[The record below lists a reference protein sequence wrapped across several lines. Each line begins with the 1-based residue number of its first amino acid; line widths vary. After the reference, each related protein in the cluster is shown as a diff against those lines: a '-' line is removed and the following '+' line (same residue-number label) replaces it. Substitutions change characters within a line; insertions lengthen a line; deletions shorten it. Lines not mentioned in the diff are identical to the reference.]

1 MKKKVLASLL
11 CASMV
16 ATMFAGCGS
25 SNGNGTE
32 KADKKDG
39 GKETITVMGPA
50 EDLDDASGA
59 WLKTECEAFA
69 KANPDFNIE
78 FKYVTTSE
86 GDAKDVVTK
95 DPKAAAD
102 VYMFANDQLEALVK
116 ADAIA
121 KLGGETADYVKTS
134 NSEAMAATVTYD
146 GNIYAVPYTSNTW
159 FMYYDKRVFSE
170 DDVKSLDTM
179 LEKGKVSFPLTNSW
193 YIAAFY
199 LANGGTLFGDGT
211 DNDAGINFGGD
222 NGKAVTDY
230 LVDLVNNKN
239 FVNDESG
246 VGISGMTDGSISA
259 MFSGSWDYAALHD
272 ALGDD
277 LGIAV
282 MPTAKIG
289 GEDKQLLSFAGSKAI
304 AVNPNCEYPQVAVAL
319 ALYLGNEASQESH
332 YTARNIVPCNT
343 SLLESDA
350 VKGDALVAA
359 QNATFDTTAFI
370 QPFVPKMGNY
380 WTPAENFGKS
390 LVNGEVTHDNAADM
404 TESFN
409 TSLNTDVAQ

>member
-1 MKKKVLASLL
+1 MKKKVLAAMLV
-11 CASMV
+11 AAMT

-25 SNGNGTE
+25 KDNGASNDGTQAANNGSTSE
-32 KADKKDG
+32 SAEPVDVKL
-39 GKETITVMGPA
+39 TVMGPS
-50 EDLDDASGA
+50 EDQDDAQGA
-59 WLKTECEAFA
+59 WLKTECEAF
-69 KANPDFNIE
+69 NEEHPEWNIT
-78 FKYVTTSE
+78 FDYVTCSE
-86 GDAKDVVTK
+86 SDAKDTVLQ
-95 DPKAAAD
+95 DPASAAD
-102 VYMFANDQLEALVK
+102 VYMFANDQLQTLI
-116 ADAIA
+116 DAGAISE
-121 KLGGETADYVKTS
+121 LGGSTADYVKST
-134 NSEAMAATVTYD
+134 NSQAIVDSITVD
-146 GNIYAVPYTSNTW
+146 GGIYGVPFTTNTW
-159 FMYYDKRVFSE
+159 FMYYNKKTFTE

-289 GEDKQLLSFAGSKAI
+289 GADKQLLSFAGSKAI
-304 AVNPNCEYPQVAVAL
+304 AVNPNCPPRFPPWPPHMSCAQPQPLRLRTVL
-319 ALYLGNEASQESH
+319 
-332 YTARNIVPCNT
+332 
-343 SLLESDA
+343 LLEYHR
-350 VKGDALVAA
+350 
-359 QNATFDTTAFI
+359 F
-370 QPFVPKMGNY
+370 
-380 WTPAENFGKS
+380 
-390 LVNGEVTHDNAADM
+390 
-404 TESFN
+404 
-409 TSLNTDVAQ
+409 

>member
-1 MKKKVLASLL
+1 MRSGGWKPFWAALFASLL
-11 CASMV
+11 VLVPLVGGTVLLSRQQLSRQLRQAARSESGVPIQLPKTTDQLTVLLCVSGEQPGFVLAYLN
-16 ATMFAGCGS
+16 ATV
-25 SNGNGTE
+25 
-32 KADKKDG
+32 DG
-39 GKETITVMGPA
+39 GIYGVP
-50 EDLDDASGA
+50 
-59 WLKTECEAFA
+59 F
-69 KANPDFNIE
+69 
-78 FKYVTTSE
+78 TT
-86 GDAKDVVTK
+86 
-95 DPKAAAD
+95 
-102 VYMFANDQLEALVK
+102 
-116 ADAIA
+116 
-121 KLGGETADYVKTS
+121 
-134 NSEAMAATVTYD
+134 
-146 GNIYAVPYTSNTW
+146 NTW
-159 FMYYDKRVFSE
+159 FMYYNKKTFTE

-289 GEDKQLLSFAGSKAI
+289 GADKQLLSFAGSKAI

-343 SLLESDA
+343 SLLESDT

>member
-1 MKKKVLASLL
+1 MRVKRFAAVALAGVMGM
-11 CASMV
+11 SML
-16 ATMFAGCGS
+16 AGCGDS
-25 SNGNGTE
+25 GKDESTTAAAKSDASEATDATE
-32 KADKKDG
+32 AASEEEAIK
-39 GKETITVMGPA
+39 TTLTVWGPA
-50 EDLDDASGA
+50 EDQSPDYGE
-59 WLKTECEAFA
+59 WLQTTCEAF
-69 KANPDFNIE
+69 KKEHPNWDITFE
-78 FKYVTTSE
+78 YGTCSE
-86 GDAKDVVTK
+86 GDAGKTVTQDVS
-95 DPKAAAD
+95 ASAD
-102 VYMFANDQLEALVK
+102 VYMFANDQLQTLI
-116 ADAIA
+116 DAGAISE
-121 KLGGETADYVKTS
+121 LGGSTADYVKST
-134 NSEAMAATVTYD
+134 NSQAIVDSITVD
-146 GNIYAVPYTSNTW
+146 GGIYGVPFTTNTW
-159 FMYYDKRVFSE
+159 FMYYNKKTFTE

-179 LEKGKVSFPLTNSW
+179 LEKGKVSFPLSNSW

-289 GEDKQLLSFAGSKAI
+289 GADKQLLSFAGSKAI

-319 ALYLGNEASQESH
+319 ALYLGNEASQIGRASCRE
-332 YTARNIVPCNT
+332 RV
-343 SLLESDA
+343 
-350 VKGDALVAA
+350 
-359 QNATFDTTAFI
+359 
-370 QPFVPKMGNY
+370 
-380 WTPAENFGKS
+380 
-390 LVNGEVTHDNAADM
+390 
-404 TESFN
+404 
-409 TSLNTDVAQ
+409 

>member
-1 MKKKVLASLL
+1 ML
-11 CASMV
+11 
-16 ATMFAGCGS
+16 AGCGDS
-25 SNGNGTE
+25 GKDESTTAAKSDATE
-32 KADKKDG
+32 ATDATEAASEEEAIK
-39 GKETITVMGPA
+39 TTLTVWGPA
-50 EDLDDASGA
+50 EDQS
-59 WLKTECEAFA
+59 
-69 KANPDFNIE
+69 PDYGEWDITFE
-78 FKYVTTSE
+78 YGTCSE
-86 GDAKDVVTK
+86 GDAGKTVTQDVS
-95 DPKAAAD
+95 ASAD
-102 VYMFANDQLEALVK
+102 VYMFANDQLQTLI
-116 ADAIA
+116 DAGAISE
-121 KLGGETADYVKTS
+121 LGGSTADYVKST
-134 NSEAMAATVTYD
+134 NSQAIVDSITVD
-146 GNIYAVPYTSNTW
+146 GGIYGVTFT
-159 FMYYDKRVFSE
+159 E

-179 LEKGKVSFPLTNSW
+179 LEKGKVSFPLSNSW

-289 GEDKQLLSFAGSKAI
+289 GADKQLLSFAGSKAI

-350 VKGDALVAA
+350 VKGDALVTA

-370 QPFVPKMGNY
+370 QPFVPKMSNY